1 MTLISGVEK
10 LPHNHKLIGLDHLR
24 AFAIFYV
31 FLFHYSIMFPSP
43 DWLYSIS
50 NFGWTG
56 VDLFFVLSGYLISSQ
71 LFAKIDRRQ
80 PISFRE
86 FFLKRF
92 FRIIPAYL
100 TVLALYFLF
109 PSFRE
114 RESPAPLWKYLTF
127 TQNLGLKL
135 RTQGTFSHA
144 WSLCVE
150 EHFYLFL
157 PLILIALVYFKWV
170 KQGAKLLLFFF
181 VAGFCIRLFVW
192 YTYLEPV
199 VGQDGFWA
207 RWFTSIYYPTY
218 NRLDGLLAGM
228 SIAAIFQFRPQLK
241 QRLQQYSNYLLLAGI
256 AIVVGAYFLC
266 RNENQVS
273 FGASIF
279 GFPLIS
285 LGYGLIVIAAIS
297 PKVFLYRVPS
307 KLTFHI
313 ASLSYALYLTH
324 KIVVHVSQE
333 QLAKLG
339 MAKESVWM
347 FVLCMLT
354 SILGAWLLNRLIE
367 KPFLKLRDKVL
378 KTEPQRE
385 LQPKA

>member
-1 MTLISGVEK
+1 MTHTPGVEK
-10 LPHNHKLIGLDHLR
+10 LPHNQKLIGLDHLR

-31 FLFHYSIMFPSP
+31 FLFHYSILFPSP
-43 DWLYSIS
+43 EWLYSIS
-50 NFGWTG
+50 KFGWTG

-71 LFAKIDRRQ
+71 LFVKIDHGQ

-100 TVLALYFLF
+100 VVLTLYFLF

-114 RESPAPLWKYLTF
+114 REAPAPLWKYLTF
-127 TQNLGLKL
+127 TQNLGLDI

-157 PLILIALVYFKWV
+157 PLILIALVYFNWV
-170 KQGAKLLLFFF
+170 KQGAKLLLFLF
-181 VAGFCIRLFVW
+181 VAGLCIRLFVW
-192 YTYLEPV
+192 YNYLEPV
-199 VGQDGFWA
+199 LGQDGFWA
-207 RWFTSIYYPTY
+207 RWYTAIYYPTY

-228 SIAAIFQFRPQLK
+228 SIAAIFQFRPQIK
-241 QRLQQYSNYLLLAGI
+241 QRLQSAGNYLLLAGI
-256 AIVVGAYFLC
+256 AIIVGAYFLC
-266 RNENQVS
+266 KDDNQVS

-285 LGYGLIVIAAIS
+285 LGYGLIIIAAIS
-297 PKVFLYRVPS
+297 PKVFLYRFPS

-324 KIVVHVSQE
+324 KIVVHISQD
-333 QLAKLG
+333 QIAKLG
-339 MAKESVWM
+339 IAKESVLM
-347 FVLCMLT
+347 FVLCTLT
-354 SILGAWLLNRLIE
+354 SVLGAWLLNRLIE
-367 KPFLKLRDKVL
+367 KPFLRLRERVL
-378 KTEPQRE
+378 QG
-385 LQPKA
+385 

>member
-1 MTLISGVEK
+1 MTLTQGVEK

-31 FLFHYSIMFPSP
+31 FIFHYSILFPSP
-43 DWLYSIS
+43 EWLYSIS
-50 NFGWTG
+50 KFGWTG

-71 LFAKIDRRQ
+71 LFLKIDKEQ
-80 PISFRE
+80 PISLRE

-92 FRIIPAYL
+92 FRIIPAYVVVL
-100 TVLALYFLF
+100 TLYFLF

-114 RESPAPLWKYLTF
+114 REAPAPLWKYLTF
-127 TQNLGLKL
+127 THNLGLDI
-135 RTQGTFSHA
+135 RAQGTFSHA

-157 PLILIALVYFKWV
+157 PLILIALIYFNQV
-170 KQGAKLLLFFF
+170 KQGAKLLIFFF
-181 VAGFCIRLFVW
+181 VAGFCARLFVW

-199 VGQDGFWA
+199 VGEDGFWA
-207 RWFTSIYYPTY
+207 HWYTLIYYPTY
-218 NRLDGLLAGM
+218 SRLDGLLAGM

-241 QRLQQYSNYLLLAGI
+241 QKLQQYGNYLLLAGI
-256 AIVVGAYFLC
+256 GIIVGAYFLC
-266 RNENQVS
+266 KDQNQVS

-285 LGYGLIVIAAIS
+285 LGYGLIIIAAIS
-297 PKVFLYRVPS
+297 PKVFLYRYPS

-313 ASLSYALYLTH
+313 ASLSYGLYLTH

-333 QLAKLG
+333 QLAKLNI
-339 MAKESVWM
+339 AKESVLM
-347 FVLCMLT
+347 LILCTLT
-354 SILGAWLLNRLIE
+354 SVFGAWLLQILIE
-367 KPFLKLRDKVL
+367 KPFLRLRDKVL
-378 KTEPQRE
+378 KMEHQKE
-385 LQPKA
+385 WQPKA